1 MADYDAM
8 FSGGK
13 LNSETPK
20 KVDSKDD
27 DMELSAGF
35 EITLKDDSSF
45 TDDTDIPASI
55 SDSEFLKSE
64 AEDEA
69 NIEDLADDTLDIA
82 DVDSVADFLGERGED
97 VDPNHLEKLTEE
109 ETTMFESSE
118 NSEPNFENLAEVENP
133 EKKPEMSDE
142 SLNRLEDQIKKVA
155 ELTEKLNFATE
166 NVVAVTDS
174 KARNPE
180 KEPSLEENLSE
191 PGESEESVPGKNDSP
206 SINVVVP
213 APEEEKNQAAET
225 EEPSIEESEGL
236 EEIIEPESSELDSS
250 KNMEDDADTVENSE
264 SESFTPDEIIDDELL
279 NEEDLSDESESED
292 FLEDVPYSLQEESF
306 GEAELIADEEVPV
319 KIESENRASQAAKE
333 SKEELALRRAIDMLP
348 TIAASVEDRSLTYRY
363 REYLELFKTLRN
375 MLEYLPPSQQKEF
388 MMSKNRVMLDFII
401 SKLSGKAGLFATSKA
416 LIRSGL
422 LHENQNARGQDLEGI
437 PLAREVLEYLR
448 ELGTKLTDDYLRDAL
463 DTEALKVL
471 EKF

>member
-1 MADYDAM
+1 
-8 FSGGK
+8 
-13 LNSETPK
+13 
-20 KVDSKDD
+20 
-27 DMELSAGF
+27 
-35 EITLKDDSSF
+35 
-45 TDDTDIPASI
+45 
-55 SDSEFLKSE
+55 
-64 AEDEA
+64 
-69 NIEDLADDTLDIA
+69 
-82 DVDSVADFLGERGED
+82 
-97 VDPNHLEKLTEE
+97 
-109 ETTMFESSE
+109 
-118 NSEPNFENLAEVENP
+118 
-133 EKKPEMSDE
+133 
-142 SLNRLEDQIKKVA
+142 
-155 ELTEKLNFATE
+155 
-166 NVVAVTDS
+166 
-174 KARNPE
+174 
-180 KEPSLEENLSE
+180 
-191 PGESEESVPGKNDSP
+191 
-206 SINVVVP
+206 
-213 APEEEKNQAAET
+213 
-225 EEPSIEESEGL
+225 
-236 EEIIEPESSELDSS
+236 
-250 KNMEDDADTVENSE
+250 
-264 SESFTPDEIIDDELL
+264 
-279 NEEDLSDESESED
+279 
-292 FLEDVPYSLQEESF
+292 LQEESF